1 MPELER
7 QYQNY
12 KDKGVE
18 VVAIHVRNNPQQ
30 IKQYLS
36 SLKETPTFTVAM
48 DNDNLVTDA
57 YGINPLPTTITVD
70 KDGKIKTKHTGE
82 LSKKQ
87 IIEEMEKVKVK

>member
-1 MPELER
+1 MPELEN
-7 QYQNY
+7 QYKEY

-18 VVAIHVRNNPQQ
+18 VVAIHVRDNPQQ

-36 SLKETPTFTVAM
+36 SLKETPTFNVAM

-57 YGINPLPTTITVD
+57 YGVNPLPTTITVD
-70 KDGKIKTKHTGE
+70 KDGKVKSKHTGE

-87 IIEEMEKVKVK
+87 IIKEMESVKVK

>member
-1 MPELER
+1 
-7 QYQNY
+7 
-12 KDKGVE
+12 
-18 VVAIHVRNNPQQ
+18 
-30 IKQYLS
+30 
-36 SLKETPTFTVAM
+36 M